1 METFQTM
8 GGKRKGKS
16 IRSILFLLLLV
27 IISSMLIT
35 GCGEKEKTVTVYT
48 SVDRNFSE
56 LVFKDFEEKTGIKVL
71 AGYDTEASKTTGMVN
86 KLVEEAKNPRA
97 DVFWNGEFS
106 QTIML
111 KEKDVLTPYKS
122 KSADSIPDKYKDTD
136 GYWTAFGGRARCI
149 LVNTD
154 LLKAE
159 DFPSSYS
166 DFLNEKYPADK
177 IAMAYPLFGTTA
189 THAAALYALWGD
201 EKAEDF
207 FRKLYER
214 GIRIVDGNGVVRDLV
229 VDGQMIFGIT
239 DTDDALGAVEKGAK
253 VSIIFPDQGEGQD
266 GTLIVPNTVAMVK
279 KRQQND
285 NAKVFIDY
293 LLSEETEKYLVEIGW
308 IQAPVRDLAVKAAGV
323 DLGGIKTLDVTLD
336 KVYDKLEKSIS
347 ALKEIYIR

>member
-1 METFQTM
+1 
-8 GGKRKGKS
+8 
-16 IRSILFLLLLV
+16 
-27 IISSMLIT
+27 MLIT
-35 GCGEKEKTVTVYT
+35 GCGGKEKTVTVYT

-56 LVFKDFEEKTGIKVL
+56 LVFKDFEAKTGIKVL

-122 KSADSIPDKYKDTD
+122 KSADSIPDKYKDRE

-189 THAAALYALWGD
+189 THAAALYAFWGD
-201 EKAEDF
+201 KKAEDF